1 MSFETRWA
9 SGVRTLAATAV
20 RSRLLERYD
29 TPRQLLDDTAF
40 DPDIREAFSAPGA
53 SFVTLT
59 KDGRLRGCIGN
70 LVADRPLSTAL
81 VHHARRATTDPRM
94 AAVTV
99 DEWPHLTIEVSI
111 LSQPRPIDVDTPADL
126 LASLRPDVDGLTLR
140 QGSKRATFLP
150 SVWKTLKSPERF
162 VAGLLAKGG
171 WDEWPTD
178 IQIERYTTETYTDHP
193 PRPQLEPT

>member
-1 MSFETRWA
+1 
-9 SGVRTLAATAV
+9 
-20 RSRLLERYD
+20 
-29 TPRQLLDDTAF
+29 
-40 DPDIREAFSAPGA
+40 
-53 SFVTLT
+53 
-59 KDGRLRGCIGN
+59 
-70 LVADRPLSTAL
+70 
-81 VHHARRATTDPRM
+81 M

-140 QGSKRATFLP
+140 RGSQRATFLP